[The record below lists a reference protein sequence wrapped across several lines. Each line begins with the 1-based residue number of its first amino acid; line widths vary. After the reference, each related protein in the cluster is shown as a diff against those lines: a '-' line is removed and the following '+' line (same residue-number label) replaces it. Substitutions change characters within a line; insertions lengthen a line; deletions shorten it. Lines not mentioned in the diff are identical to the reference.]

1 MFEERT
7 FNDPNYSG
15 HLCHNVK
22 WGSDEV
28 LVVVKTDGQCLL
40 CFP

>member
-1 MFEERT
+1 MLEERI
-7 FNDPNYSG
+7 FSDPNYLV
-15 HLCHNVK
+15 HLNVK